1 MELVIIMDGG
11 VIQNVLSPNP
21 EALKDLKL
29 TVVDYDVEGCSPDTL
44 SEVKQF
50 DGRWEDAF
58 IFTPAI
64 EQLELLPFV
73 TRDKE

>member
-1 MELVIIMDGG
+1 MELFIIMDGG
-11 VIQNVLSPNP
+11 TIQNVLSPNP

-29 TVVDYDVEGCSPDTL
+29 TVVDYDVEGCSYDTL

-58 IFTPAI
+58 IFAPAI

>member
-11 VIQNVLSPNP
+11 IIQNVLSPNP

-44 SEVKQF
+44 SEVKQS

-58 IFTPAI
+58 IFNPAI

>member
-11 VIQNVLSPNP
+11 GIQVLSPNP

-29 TVVDYDVEGCSPDTL
+29 TVVDYDVQGCSHDTL
-44 SEVKQF
+44 SEVKQS

-58 IFTPAI
+58 IFTPEI